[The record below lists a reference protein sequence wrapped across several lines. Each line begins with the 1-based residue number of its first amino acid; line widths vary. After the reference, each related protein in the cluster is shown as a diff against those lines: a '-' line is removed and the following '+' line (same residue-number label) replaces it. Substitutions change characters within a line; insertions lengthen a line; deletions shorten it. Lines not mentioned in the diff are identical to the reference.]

1 MSSLESP
8 VSKARVARVLPRRAG
23 PTTAAAPSATPSAT
37 REAAPATIERFGK
50 TVRWFHWTFALSF
63 VSLAATGALLVL
75 RNPLGIGAVTGH
87 RILTLHEIAAVCL
100 VVLPTVVVLSGDTRD
115 FFREIGGL
123 LRWSRDD
130 LRWLALQPLA
140 FLPRVELPP
149 MGKLNAGQKVNGLV
163 MAGLSGALVASGVV
177 LWLRP
182 GSLLPLAIHIA
193 CFVLWIPLFAGHLSL
208 ALIVPGTRPALR
220 GMITGRVPREWARH
234 HHPRWVEA
242 LEPPSAGAVE
252 SPPGS
257 NDPWTRSPTPSQP

>member
-8 VSKARVARVLPRRAG
+8 VPKARVARVLPRRAPPG
-23 PTTAAAPSATPSAT
+23 PSAA

-63 VSLAATGALLVL
+63 VSLAATGALLAL
-75 RNPLGIGAVTGH
+75 RNTLGIGAAAGH
-87 RILTLHEIAAVCL
+87 RILTVHEIAAVCL
-100 VVLPTVVVLSGDTRD
+100 IVLPTVVVLSGDTRD
-115 FFREIGGL
+115 FFRELGGL
-123 LRWSRDD
+123 ARWSRDD
-130 LRWLALQPLA
+130 LRWLALQPLS
-140 FLPRVELPP
+140 FLRNIELPP

-163 MAGLSGALVASGVV
+163 MAGLTVALVASGVV

-193 CFVLWIPLFAGHLSL
+193 CFVLWIPLFAGHLTL
-208 ALIVPGTRPALR
+208 ALILPGTRPALR

-242 LEPPSAGAVE
+242 LEPPSAGAIE
-252 SPPGS
+252 LSPSSHTPGM
-257 NDPWTRSPTPSQP
+257 RSPTLQER